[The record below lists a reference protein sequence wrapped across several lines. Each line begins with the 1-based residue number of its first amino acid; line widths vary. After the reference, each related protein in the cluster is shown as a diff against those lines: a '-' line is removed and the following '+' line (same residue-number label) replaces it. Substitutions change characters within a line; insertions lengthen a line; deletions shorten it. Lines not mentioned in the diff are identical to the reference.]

1 MTVRAEPDKAARLR
15 ARFSLSPAATREQ

>member
-15 ARFSLSPAATREQ
+15 AKFSLSPAAAREH